1 MVSDNDLRDLPLPHN
16 DIGEAGLLCSIIQDT
31 AIYLEHE
38 DQIGDHLFQGPA
50 NKKIF
55 AVVRDLCRN
64 CTKIEFTAIIGEL
77 IRKGELLE
85 VGGKDAINELYG
97 FVPTAAAWRA
107 YYEQTFE
114 AYALRQMRLAARQI
128 WESPD
133 LETAKQA
140 AESLSV
146 IATHN
151 IKRAVPFKEQLHTTL
166 DWLEQLAT
174 TPPESIVRFGISGL
188 DDALQPIEP
197 SNQIVICA
205 DTGRGKSA
213 LAAQAVLSTL
223 DRSFAIFSLEMPVRA
238 LITRMLATESKVPFG
253 DLRRGR
259 IRDGDYTLVTQA
271 VTRLS
276 NRNIWIEDQH
286 PISAHTIATKCRQ
299 YKRTGL
305 DCIIVD
311 YLQLVAPAASGKR
324 DASREREVAEI
335 SRTLKALALELDIV
349 VIALSQVNESGQ
361 LRESRAIGQDADVV
375 LHIFQEED
383 GWSIMVRKHRNGPC
397 CSVPVTFEGAFMR
410 FSDRQAGAQQRAVRL
425 PCGKEA
431 E

>member
-1 MVSDNDLRDLPLPHN
+1 MDKLELPK
-16 DIGEAGLLCSIIQDT
+16 DEVGEKGLLCSIIQNT
-31 AIYLEHE
+31 AILLENENVLADNLFQVPANQRIFFAIRKLAPHFSE
-38 DQIGDHLFQGPA
+38 IDFKTLRGEFDAKELKEIGDLDYL
-50 NKKIF
+50 NEIF
-55 AVVRDLCRN
+55 
-64 CTKIEFTAIIGEL
+64 
-77 IRKGELLE
+77 
-85 VGGKDAINELYG
+85 G
-97 FVPTAAAWRA
+97 FVPTASNWEYYFTKAFDAERLRKAQLGALEILKLRNPRGAGEAAEIA
-107 YYEQTFE
+107 EE
-114 AYALRQMRLAARQI
+114 ALRAIAA
-128 WESPD
+128 P
-133 LETAKQA
+133 
-140 AESLSV
+140 
-146 IATHN
+146 N
-151 IKRAVPFKEQLHTTL
+151 IKPPVSFREQLHTTL

-238 LITRMLATESKVPFG
+238 LITRILATESKVPFG

-311 YLQLVAPAASGKR
+311 YLQLVAPGANRR
-324 DASREREVAEI
+324 DNREREVAEI
-335 SRTLKALALELDIV
+335 SRALKSLALELDIV
-349 VIALSQVNESGQ
+349 VIALSQLNDSGQ
-361 LRESRAIGQDADVV
+361 LRESRAIGQDADIV
-375 LHIFQEED
+375 LHIYQDED
-383 GWSIMVRKHRNGPC
+383 GYSIQVRKHRNGPR
-397 CSVPVTFEGAFMR
+397 CSIPVTFNGAFMR
-410 FSDRQAGAQQRAVRL
+410 FFDRKKNVDQRAVKL
-425 PCGKEA
+425 PYQE
-431 E
+431 EVE